1 MMSFIG
7 LPLVSGGLGSSRA
20 PVVTLPALR
29 IARPWITRPWI
40 ARPWIARPRI
50 ALPVRA
56 PPPCDLGGQG
66 IQALVPEPPE
76 ALQPLVDLPQRGGLH
91 RVQPAGALRPDGREP
106 AVPEYPQV

>member
-1 MMSFIG
+1 MMSLIG

-29 IARPWITRPWI
+29 IARPWI
-40 ARPWIARPRI
+40 ARPWIARLRI

-106 AVPEYPQV
+106 